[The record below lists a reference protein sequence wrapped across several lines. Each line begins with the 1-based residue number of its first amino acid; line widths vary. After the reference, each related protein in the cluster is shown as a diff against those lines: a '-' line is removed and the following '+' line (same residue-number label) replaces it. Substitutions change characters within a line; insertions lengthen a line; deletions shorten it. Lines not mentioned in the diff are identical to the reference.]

1 MSRPLIRKNPSNFKT
16 LPLFVEATPEGL
28 SYQSVGMPLN
38 FAQTLQRRRAVT
50 VADNQR
56 FALEL
61 ANLGVSVRLTLHWQ
75 NRDYWV
81 LVRQRR
87 QDRGDVVLKLISGYV
102 PAHELNLPLHTAIQ
116 EIAEECLLETPEGWL
131 GGRFNDTWLPAPYA
145 GALHYREALPFRLTP
160 LSGAAL
166 PVRCGNLQL
175 LERPRAYVHLPTASL
190 QLIYDLRLDVPRE
203 AKSLSLFHVDER
215 LEGDQL
221 VARLDRKR
229 PDLYLMPLDNGEP
242 CAELYTLK
250 KDQLHPAST
259 RGLYLAES
267 FAQQGG
273 WVVSDERIRWKDW
286 LRQRGLEPPQK
297 ASKLSRLTGRA
308 RQILRKIVPGKAPG
322 QR

>member
-1 MSRPLIRKNPSNFKT
+1 M
-16 LPLFVEATPEGL
+16 
-28 SYQSVGMPLN
+28 
-38 FAQTLQRRRAVT
+38 
-50 VADNQR
+50 
-56 FALEL
+56 
-61 ANLGVSVRLTLHWQ
+61 
-75 NRDYWV
+75 
-81 LVRQRR
+81 
-87 QDRGDVVLKLISGYV
+87 
-102 PAHELNLPLHTAIQ
+102 
-116 EIAEECLLETPEGWL
+116 
-131 GGRFNDTWLPAPYA
+131 
-145 GALHYREALPFRLTP
+145 
-160 LSGAAL
+160 
-166 PVRCGNLQL
+166 RCGNLQL

-267 FAQQGG
+267 FAQQEG

-286 LRQRGLEPPQK
+286 LRQR
-297 ASKLSRLTGRA
+297 AWSH
-308 RQILRKIVPGKAPG
+308 RKRRRSYRG
-322 QR
+322 